1 MKNQRSKRK
10 RQLWITLGLIA
21 IVLLA
26 AAVFTLGSL
35 RIPLHPEDENGL
47 VIWFALNTVIAAGL
61 LIFTLIMSRSLLRLW
76 HERRVRQIGSRFKA
90 KMVLGAMGVS
100 LLPVVFLFFFSY
112 ALLNRTLNL
121 WFPRPLEIANEE
133 SQVLLTGFGASEL
146 KRLDALAAEAAMR
159 ETPDQTL
166 LDLSRSTDAAWIA
179 DSEGRVGAG
188 MDFEK
193 GWNLGLQNSQ
203 EKENRGNNRSPGRP
217 QFVRKLPSGAQVW
230 QTGNQLY
237 IAGSAP
243 RQNLTLYAAR
253 HLPDDFLQRYKN
265 IETQMASYAQQK
277 QRLRDYKRE
286 ILLTLMLI
294 TLLLLFT
301 TTWS

>member
-1 MKNQRSKRK
+1 MKGHRAKRK
-10 RQLWITLGLIA
+10 RQLWITLGLVA

-35 RIPLHPEDENGL
+35 RIPLHPEEGNGL

-76 HERRVRQIGSRFKA
+76 SERRVRQIGSRFKA

-133 SQVLLTGFGASEL
+133 SQVLLTGFGASEVE
-146 KRLDALAAEAAMR
+146 RLQVLASEAALR

-179 DSEGRVGAG
+179 DSDGRVGAG

-193 GWNLGLQNSQ
+193 GWNLGPQSSQ
-203 EKENRGNNRSPGRP
+203 EKENRGDNRSPGPP
-217 QFVRKLPSGAQVW
+217 QLVRKLRSGAQVW
-230 QTGNQLY
+230 QDAKSAIHRGKRAAAEPDAICGAAL
-237 IAGSAP
+237 AGRFPA
-243 RQNLTLYAAR
+243 TL
-253 HLPDDFLQRYKN
+253 
-265 IETQMASYAQQK
+265 QQ
-277 QRLRDYKRE
+277 Y
-286 ILLTLMLI
+286 
-294 TLLLLFT
+294 
-301 TTWS
+301 